1 MRIEEIN
8 YKNIKSIICRYTTVN
23 QINLEYKLKK
33 RIYFTM
39 FLDNLLVSF
48 AGIIRHA
55 NNDLIYRHR
64 KMSFLRY
71 EEADFLE
78 NKKANDI
85 DLIEI
90 YLDNDSDLN
99 YIKNVMRC
107 RNYLAYI
114 DSFEKDYLVI
124 IIKEYDAVKNTDLS
138 LYYRMGKLDIY
149 KSDFVLQNMHSDEDY
164 ILIAQNKDS
173 YYLVGNNKY
182 LKLNNIDGVYYIAD
196 FNTDETKAIDDI
208 DDYLF
213 NLYYGKHNFYNV
225 NKYSNAIIETSNIEE
240 INISYYLQMWDKY
253 EELSL
258 DLVLNSFTEAGYL
271 SYNDILREDTNTIEF
286 ALSDNTNIE
295 NFIKYTSDARVDYL
309 FVSSENVYNKIIEEL
324 QKTTFDNSVNGK
336 IKQLEVISKN
346 TSNLTLLGYNKKL
359 QPNSRSIILDKT
371 DENFNFNLN
380 KSGYIF
386 VSVKGSGTMHR
397 RRVNARDKI
406 ITGKSSMPDLYKI
419 LSEDKSYN
427 PPIRDKYIPPI
438 TDKILKNVFKYSPPT
453 ENQMQAIEIA
463 LNTPD
468 IALIQGPPGTGKTT
482 VVTAILSRLAEI
494 AGDSKRNFA
503 DDLVSAYQHDAVN
516 NCIERLGN
524 FGLPT
529 IEIGDKDSDVFMAK
543 INKWLNEKIQSF
555 EKEFPE
561 VIEKTKIKDINDKII
576 SFLSMRDIQ
585 IDTCENLLK
594 EILSECSD
602 ISIELKN
609 DIIVFLNSISAK
621 ELRLNADNNIIN
633 LIYNMP
639 TTEIGYQDNGINI
652 FTEIIN
658 YLKINKELMQDII
671 IQKSADF
678 LEKFILDPS
687 DCKYL
692 RVIKNNLL
700 SKFIIK
706 PSTFLNDTDK
716 NTLFSILKKVLEEL
730 KANVYDNKENID
742 DVFYSYYYSLIND
755 KYHIIDS
762 IKDYCFIVG
771 ATNQKANSHFV
782 WKQKEAN
789 DLLNTN
795 DNKYYDN
802 ILLDEAARSNPMDLM
817 IPLSLAK
824 NRIIIVGDHRQLPHL
839 VEDVILENLEKNEN
853 FSKEDLKRMKEE
865 SMFEHLFN
873 VVKELEKRDNIKRTI
888 TLNTQYRTHRI
899 LGEFVSKVFYEKNG
913 DPKIS
918 SPRKDEEFYHNLP
931 TLNNKPCAWINIDNK
946 IKETKINTGG
956 FTRKAEAIAIAKHIK
971 MLLDS
976 EDGKNYTFGV
986 ITFYKK
992 QVELIC
998 KVFEDYKIL
1007 VKSEGVY
1014 RASSKYTNN
1023 IVLVGSVDAFQ
1034 GREFDVVYLSAVRS
1048 NHFSDNRNYG
1058 FLQVE
1063 SRLCVS
1069 MSRQKRVLISAGDLD
1084 MFDNE
1089 IAKEKV
1095 NGLYEFVQ
1103 LCKDNKNG
1111 VVIDGNELS

>member
-8 YKNIKSIICRYTTVN
+8 YKNIKSISCRYTTAN
-23 QINLEYKLKK
+23 QINLEYKLKT
-33 RIYFTM
+33 RIYFSM
-39 FLDNLLVSF
+39 FLDQLLVFF
-48 AGIIRHA
+48 AGIRKHA
-55 NNDLIYRHR
+55 NKDLIYRHR

-71 EEADFLE
+71 EEPEFLE
-78 NKKANDI
+78 NKKTDDI

-90 YLDNDSDLN
+90 YLDNTSDLN
-99 YIKNVMRC
+99 YVKNVMRC
-107 RNYLAYI
+107 KNYIAYI
-114 DSFEKDYLVI
+114 DSFEEDYLVI
-124 IIKEYDAVKNTDLS
+124 IIKEYDGIKNTDLS
-138 LYYRMGKLDIY
+138 LYYSMGKLDIY
-149 KSDFVLQNMHSDEDY
+149 KSDFMLQNMHSDEHY

-173 YYLVGNNKY
+173 YYLGGINKY

-196 FNTDETKAIDDI
+196 FNTNETKAIDDI
-208 DDYLF
+208 DNYLF
-213 NLYYGKHNFYNV
+213 YLYYGKHNFYNV
-225 NKYSNAIIETSNIEE
+225 NKDFNNQRETSNIEE

-253 EELSL
+253 EELEL
-258 DLVLNSFTEAGYL
+258 DFVLNSFKKSGYL
-271 SYNDILREDTNTIEF
+271 SYNECKGYTDRIEF
-286 ALSDNTNIE
+286 KLSDNTNIE
-295 NFIKYTSDARVDYL
+295 NFIKYTSDARIDSL
-309 FVSSENVYNKIIEEL
+309 FVSSENVYDKIIEEV
-324 QKTTFDNSVNGK
+324 QKTTFDDGVSGK
-336 IKQLEVISKN
+336 IKELEIISNN
-346 TSNLTLLGYNKKL
+346 TRNLQALSYNKKL
-359 QPNSRSIILDKT
+359 QPNSSIIILDKVN
-371 DENFNFNLN
+371 ENDNFKFKGN
-380 KSGYIF
+380 GYIF
-386 VSVKGSGTMHR
+386 VSVKGSETMHG
-397 RRVNARDKI
+397 RRVNARNKI
-406 ITGKSSMPDLYKI
+406 VSGKSAMPDLYKI
-419 LSEDKSYN
+419 FSEDKTYN

-438 TDKILKNVFKYSPPT
+438 TDKILKKVFKYSPPT

-482 VVTAILSRLAEI
+482 VITAILSRLAEI
-494 AGDSKRNFA
+494 AGNSSRNFA

-524 FGLPT
+524 FDLPT
-529 IEIGDKDSDVFMAK
+529 IEVGDKDSDTFMAK
-543 INKWLNEKIQSF
+543 INKWLSEKIQLF

-561 VIEKTKIKDINDKII
+561 IIGKTKIRDISDKIV

-585 IDTCENLLK
+585 IDICENLLK
-594 EILSECSD
+594 EILSECTN

-609 DIIVFLNSISAK
+609 DIIVFLNSVSVK
-621 ELRLNADNNIIN
+621 THRVNADNNIIN
-633 LIYNMP
+633 LIHNMP

-687 DCKYL
+687 DCTYL
-692 RVIKNNLL
+692 RLIKNNLL

-706 PSTFLNDTDK
+706 PSEFLNDTDK
-716 NTLFSILKKVLEEL
+716 DNLFSILNNVLEEL
-730 KANVYDNKENID
+730 KINVSDNKENID

-755 KYHIIDS
+755 KYNIIES
-762 IKDYCFIVG
+762 IKEYCFIVG

-782 WKQKEAN
+782 WKQKLPN
-789 DLLNTN
+789 DLLKSNE
-795 DNKYYDN
+795 NKYYDN

-839 VEDVILENLEKNEN
+839 VEDVILENLEQNEN

-865 SMFEHLFN
+865 SMFEHLFY
-873 VVKELEKRDNIKRTI
+873 VVKELEKKDHIKRTI

-913 DPKIS
+913 DPKIN
-918 SPRKDEEFYHNLP
+918 SPRKDEDFYHKLP
-931 TLNNKPCAWINIDNK
+931 TLNNKPCAWINVDSK
-946 IKETKINTGG
+946 VKETKISTGG
-956 FTRKAEAIAIAKHIK
+956 YTRKAEAIAIAKHIK

-998 KVFEDYKIL
+998 RVFEEYEIL

-1014 RASSKYTNN
+1014 KANSKYTNN

-1048 NHFSDNRNYG
+1048 NHYSNSRNYG

-1063 SRLCVS
+1063 NRLCVS

-1111 VVIDGNELS
+1111 VIIDGNEL